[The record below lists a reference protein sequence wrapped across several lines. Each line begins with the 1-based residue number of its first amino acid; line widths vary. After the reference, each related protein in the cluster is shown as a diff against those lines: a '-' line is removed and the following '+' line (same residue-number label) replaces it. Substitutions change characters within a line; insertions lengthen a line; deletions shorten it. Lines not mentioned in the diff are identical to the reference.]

1 MTLFFN
7 KGIFNIFQDKKIA
20 ELEESF
26 NSKIQVL
33 ELQEKR
39 LVRELDESK
48 NQNKLQAQS
57 ISENKEITSN
67 MKTEIGALKNQIET
81 MTNAKTSS
89 SQDQAKKDH
98 AQETKISQLTGELS
112 ELKKNS
118 HIELIQE
125 KKKIDDLRSRIERGL
140 TTISD
145 LERKLVEKNEII
157 NNFKKGLLLTG
168 NFYGAQICKM

>member
-1 MTLFFN
+1 
-7 KGIFNIFQDKKIA
+7 
-20 ELEESF
+20 
-26 NSKIQVL
+26 
-33 ELQEKR
+33 
-39 LVRELDESK
+39 
-48 NQNKLQAQS
+48 
-57 ISENKEITSN
+57 

-168 NFYGAQICKM
+168 NFYGAQFCKM